1 MKTLLKVSALT
12 AVTTLVLACGG
23 SSGEGPEGSSGTGSA
38 GSGGSAGAGATSS
51 SSGGS
56 AGSGGSEAT
65 GGTAAAGGEGASDGG
80 AGGDAAP
87 FPTCLGTSVPVE
99 LVGTTLFTNVTVGSG
114 ASAVTG
120 AFLIDYGSGE
130 SQIDPSA
137 FAAPGPTATSCTGS
151 ADAGPFGQHCT
162 YPAFDF
168 ITNRGSV
175 SLLTED
181 FPDNTSPRQTGI
193 VGTDLLSYTAF
204 TLDYTDRKIY
214 MANAAFCADAELIG
228 AGFVAMSTAGFFA
241 HNPAT
246 LKPKDDFA
254 PADAGVS
261 IPNSPEV
268 TVSFAGATASAMVDT
283 GFDDAGHPGAVNINA
298 AFLAAIVGQDDSA
311 LVRDPSLDQTLTT
324 CTGEDEQTAAY
335 RPTAGKVLEF
345 IATDGS
351 VARSVSS
358 AVFYLK
364 PASNAETVC
373 GGIGAWTVP
382 AAQLGASFDEGAGMV
397 VFDPITSRVWI
408 PKG

>member
-1 MKTLLKVSALT
+1 MKTLLKVSAFT
-12 AVTTLVLACGG
+12 AVATLLLACGG
-23 SSGEGPEGSSGTGSA
+23 SSGNGPEGSSGT

-65 GGTAAAGGEGASDGG
+65 GGTAAAGSEGALDGG

-87 FPTCLGTSVPVE
+87 FPTCLGTSVPAE

-120 AFLIDYGSGE
+120 AFLIDYGSGA

-151 ADAGPFGQHCT
+151 ADAGPFGQRCT

-175 SLLTED
+175 TLLTED
-181 FPDNTSPRQTGI
+181 FPNNTSPRETGI
-193 VGTDLLSYTAF
+193 VGTDLLSFTAF

-214 MANAAFCADAELIG
+214 MANAVFCSDAELTG

-241 HNPAT
+241 HNVAT

-254 PADAGVS
+254 PADAGVP

-283 GFDDAGHPGAVNINA
+283 GFDDAMHPGAVNINA

-335 RPTAGKVLEF
+335 RPSAGNVLEF

-358 AVFYLK
+358 AVLYLK

-382 AAQLGASFDEGAGMV
+382 AAQLGASFAEGAGTV

>member
-1 MKTLLKVSALT
+1 MKTLLKVSAVT
-12 AVTTLVLACGG
+12 AVTTLLLACGG
-23 SSGEGPEGSSGTGSA
+23 SSGEGAEGSSGK
-38 GSGGSAGAGATSS
+38 GSGGSGGAGATSS

-56 AGSGGSEAT
+56 AGSGGSAAT
-65 GGTAAAGGEGASDGG
+65 GGTAAAGGEGPLDGG

-87 FPTCLGTSVPVE
+87 FPTCLGTSVPAE

-120 AFLIDYGSGE
+120 AFLIDYGSGA

-151 ADAGPFGQHCT
+151 ADAGPFGQRCT

-175 SLLTED
+175 TLLTED
-181 FPDNTSPRQTGI
+181 FPNNTSPRETGI
-193 VGTDLLSYTAF
+193 VGTDLLSFTAF

-214 MANAAFCADAELIG
+214 MANAVFCSDAELTG

-241 HNPAT
+241 HNVAT

-254 PADAGVS
+254 PADAGVP
-261 IPNSPEV
+261 IPNSPVV

-283 GFDDAGHPGAVNINA
+283 GFDDAPHPGAVNINA

-335 RPTAGKVLEF
+335 RPSAGNVLEF

-358 AVFYLK
+358 AVLYLK

-382 AAQLGASFDEGAGMV
+382 AAQLGASFAEGAGTV